1 MGRWLEAK
9 VRARGDRTSARV
21 EARFRPVLHVDPSA
35 MFSRVA
41 GASRPRGAILAL
53 ALVALAARVSL
64 ADAEASAN
72 ASCQTGDACDANDAF
87 PDGASERGPRA
98 RSPRPAHAR
107 STPRLFP
114 FANTTARRPRV
125 RHARDARIESNRS
138 FQFSSPPLPDPD
150 ASSSPRRR
158 DANANA
164 NAVGAHVTSG
174 SPCPPPPN
182 GICLSL
188 PYRADV
194 VAPAS
199 DTPPRDCR
207 GSFVYRAACG
217 ALKAGDAAKSVLSF
231 FAGSARR
238 EGRVFGARPRDLTA
252 ASRLAAD
259 VPLHVPSV
267 DVELD
272 HSLAM
277 VCRVRDEKTCATVY
291 RLQRAYDDAHGE
303 MTAASLAA
311 EAAFDAHE
319 ATKATCEDATKKVAD
334 VDAAARKGAGVCR
347 ERVVEVE
354 ESHLVSKLRDVRE
367 SLLES
372 RREDGG
378 KCSRKD
384 LFEATA
390 ALRGGDSAGSGSPR
404 GRGKVVRV
412 DRRLE
417 DGTPVAVGDD
427 ENTSSIVLPNG
438 YVMPDEYFQECG
450 RVIEHLDAMI
460 ELLGGTQRVRENVCS
475 EYTPAEVS
483 AMRSEARAACS
494 GVPERKHAY
503 ARKLEKAQTARAE
516 VERVYGELL
525 RDEERARRAVASLD
539 VVIAETAAA
548 GGNEKARAAVKKG
561 ARGSSSSGSS
571 PSSFD
576 AAEAKTL
583 DDGAEAYAAAAKS
596 SSALVAALAAYASA
610 GASPNAAAVAAFSD
624 AFARRISS
632 TASTRDVADALASF
646 ARVGAAPSSAAAT
659 AANRVV
665 ASRAG
670 EDASVDDIVAVL
682 RAFADVRVRPTQSAF
697 RALFA
702 ALERE
707 SPRADVA
714 DVADA
719 LLAFAAAANGADV
732 EFPASARVA
741 ARAAVVRDAPR
752 ASPEEIA
759 DAIVAYGAVKTL
771 PPDALHA
778 RLGSFRDAASVVAA
792 LRAHARRTTRV
803 AGAARDAV
811 SVAIVASAG
820 SYRLRD
826 VAAVLDAHAA
836 AGTTPTRDAIVALG
850 GAVARVAADP
860 SSSPPGCVA
869 AAIRAYADARVEHA
883 EARNALVAAAARE
896 AKKGPL
902 KGPLVG
908 FAAADV
914 AATIVGLA
922 RTGAF
927 AAPTAETNAIVA
939 VAADAAAK
947 MSPDDAAATRDAL
960 AANAAR
966 STPKNVR
973 DALERAAVGGDASRG
988 GRGNE
993 PRRR

>member
-1 MGRWLEAK
+1 M
-9 VRARGDRTSARV
+9 
-21 EARFRPVLHVDPSA
+21 
-35 MFSRVA
+35 
-41 GASRPRGAILAL
+41 
-53 ALVALAARVSL
+53 
-64 ADAEASAN
+64 
-72 ASCQTGDACDANDAF
+72 
-87 PDGASERGPRA
+87 
-98 RSPRPAHAR
+98 
-107 STPRLFP
+107 
-114 FANTTARRPRV
+114 
-125 RHARDARIESNRS
+125 
-138 FQFSSPPLPDPD
+138 
-150 ASSSPRRR
+150 
-158 DANANA
+158 
-164 NAVGAHVTSG
+164 
-174 SPCPPPPN
+174 
-182 GICLSL
+182 
-188 PYRADV
+188 
-194 VAPAS
+194 
-199 DTPPRDCR
+199 
-207 GSFVYRAACG
+207 
-217 ALKAGDAAKSVLSF
+217 KAGDAAKSVLSF

-238 EGRVFGARPRDLTA
+238 EGRVFAARPRDLTA
-252 ASRLAAD
+252 ANRLAAD
-259 VPLHVPSV
+259 VPLHAPSA

-291 RLQRAYDDAHGE
+291 RLQRAYDDAHAE

-334 VDAAARKGAGVCR
+334 VDAAARKGVGVCR

-354 ESHLVSKLRDVRE
+354 ESHLASKLRDVRE

-390 ALRGGDSAGSGSPR
+390 ALRGADSAGSGSSR
-404 GRGKVVRV
+404 ARGKVVRV

-483 AMRSEARAACS
+483 AMRAEARAACS

-548 GGNEKARAAVKKG
+548 GGNEKARKAIVKKG
-561 ARGSSSSGSS
+561 TGTASSGGSSSGSS
-571 PSSFD
+571 SSF
-576 AAEAKTL
+576 ATVSSPPSASSSASL
-583 DDGAEAYAAAAKS
+583 DDGAEARAAAAKS
-596 SSALVAALAAYASA
+596 TSALVAALAAYASA

-624 AFARRISS
+624 AFARRVSS

-646 ARVGAAPSSAAAT
+646 ARVGVAPSSAAAN

-665 ASRAG
+665 ASRARD
-670 EDASVDDIVAVL
+670 DASVDDVVAAL
-682 RAFADVRVRPTQSAF
+682 RAFADVRVRPTPAAF

-719 LLAFAAAANGADV
+719 LLAFAAAADGENGADV
-732 EFPASARVA
+732 EFPESARDA

-752 ASPEEIA
+752 ASPDEIA

-792 LRAHARRTTRV
+792 LRAHARRRARV
-803 AGAARDAV
+803 AGSTRDAV
-811 SVAIVASAG
+811 SVAIVASAE

-850 GAVARVAADP
+850 GAVARVSADP
-860 SSSPPGCVA
+860 SSSPPPASVA

-896 AKKGPL
+896 AKKGPI
-902 KGPLVG
+902 GG
-908 FAAADV
+908 FAAADL

-939 VAADAAAK
+939 AAADVASK
-947 MSPDDAAATRDAL
+947 MSRDDAAATRDAL

-966 STPKNVR
+966 STPRNVR

-993 PRRR
+993 SRRRGR

>member
-1 MGRWLEAK
+1 M
-9 VRARGDRTSARV
+9 
-21 EARFRPVLHVDPSA
+21 
-35 MFSRVA
+35 
-41 GASRPRGAILAL
+41 
-53 ALVALAARVSL
+53 
-64 ADAEASAN
+64 
-72 ASCQTGDACDANDAF
+72 
-87 PDGASERGPRA
+87 
-98 RSPRPAHAR
+98 
-107 STPRLFP
+107 
-114 FANTTARRPRV
+114 
-125 RHARDARIESNRS
+125 
-138 FQFSSPPLPDPD
+138 
-150 ASSSPRRR
+150 
-158 DANANA
+158 
-164 NAVGAHVTSG
+164 
-174 SPCPPPPN
+174 
-182 GICLSL
+182 
-188 PYRADV
+188 
-194 VAPAS
+194 
-199 DTPPRDCR
+199 
-207 GSFVYRAACG
+207 
-217 ALKAGDAAKSVLSF
+217 KAGDAAKSVLSF

-259 VPLHVPSV
+259 VPLHAPSA

-277 VCRVRDEKTCATVY
+277 VCRVRDDKTCATVY
-291 RLQRAYDDAHGE
+291 RLQRAYDDAHAE

-319 ATKATCEDATKKVAD
+319 ATKATCEDATKKLTD

-354 ESHLVSKLRDVRE
+354 ESNLASKLRDVRE

-390 ALRGGDSAGSGSPR
+390 ALRGGESAKSGSSR
-404 GRGKVVRV
+404 GGRGKVVRV

-548 GGNEKARAAVKKG
+548 GGNEKARAAVKKAAKG
-561 ARGSSSSGSS
+561 TSSGSSNGSSPSSGCGSSSSGSS
-571 PSSFD
+571 LAASDSPRPS
-576 AAEAKTL
+576 AASCAALSLSAAAAKTL
-583 DDGAEAYAAAAKS
+583 DARAESDAAAAKS

-610 GASPNAAAVAAFSD
+610 GASPDAAAVAAFSD
-624 AFARRISS
+624 AFARRLST

-646 ARVGAAPSSAAAT
+646 ARVGAAPSSAAAK

-665 ASRAG
+665 AARAG

-682 RAFADVRVRPTQSAF
+682 RAFAGVRVRPTPAAF

-719 LLAFAAAANGADV
+719 LLAFAAAADGADV
-732 EFPASARVA
+732 EFPASARDA
-741 ARAAVVRDAPR
+741 ARDAVVRDAPR
-752 ASPEEIA
+752 ASPDEIA
-759 DAIVAYGAVKTL
+759 DAIVAYVAVKTL

-792 LRAHARRTTRV
+792 LRAHARVSARV
-803 AGAARDAV
+803 AGSTRDAV

-860 SSSPPGCVA
+860 SSSPPASVA

-883 EARNALVAAAARE
+883 EARNALVVLAARE
-896 AKKGPL
+896 AKKGPI
-902 KGPLVG
+902 VG
-908 FAAADV
+908 FAAADL

-927 AAPTAETNAIVA
+927 AAPTAETNAV
-939 VAADAAAK
+939 VAAAADVASK

-966 STPKNVR
+966 STPRNVR

-988 GRGNE
+988 GRGIE

>member
-1 MGRWLEAK
+1 M
-9 VRARGDRTSARV
+9 
-21 EARFRPVLHVDPSA
+21 
-35 MFSRVA
+35 
-41 GASRPRGAILAL
+41 
-53 ALVALAARVSL
+53 
-64 ADAEASAN
+64 
-72 ASCQTGDACDANDAF
+72 
-87 PDGASERGPRA
+87 
-98 RSPRPAHAR
+98 
-107 STPRLFP
+107 
-114 FANTTARRPRV
+114 
-125 RHARDARIESNRS
+125 
-138 FQFSSPPLPDPD
+138 
-150 ASSSPRRR
+150 
-158 DANANA
+158 
-164 NAVGAHVTSG
+164 GAHVTSG

-194 VAPAS
+194 VAPAADS
-199 DTPPRDCR
+199 PPRDCR

-238 EGRVFGARPRDLTA
+238 EGRVFGARPRDLTT

-259 VPLHVPSV
+259 VPLHAPSV

-277 VCRVRDEKTCATVY
+277 VCRVRDDKTCATVY
-291 RLQRAYDDAHGE
+291 RLQRAYDDAHAE

-319 ATKATCEDATKKVAD
+319 ATKATCEDATKKLAD

-354 ESHLVSKLRDVRE
+354 ESNLASKLRDVRE

-390 ALRGGDSAGSGSPR
+390 ALRGGETAGSGSSR

-561 ARGSSSSGSS
+561 SSNGSSFASDSSAPSASS
-571 PSSFD
+571 CAAFSLSAGVSSTSPFD
-576 AAEAKTL
+576 AAAAKTL
-583 DDGAEAYAAAAKS
+583 DDGAKANAAAAKS
-596 SSALVAALAAYASA
+596 ASALVAALAAYASA

-624 AFARRISS
+624 AFARRVST
-632 TASTRDVADALASF
+632 TASTRDVADAFASF
-646 ARVGAAPSSAAAT
+646 ARVGVAPSSAAAT

-665 ASRAG
+665 ASRAR

-682 RAFADVRVRPTQSAF
+682 RAFADVRVQPTSAAF

-719 LLAFAAAANGADV
+719 LFAIAAAANGADV
-732 EFPASARVA
+732 EFPASARDA
-741 ARAAVVRDAPR
+741 ARDAVVRDAPR
-752 ASPEEIA
+752 ASPDEIA

-792 LRAHARRTTRV
+792 LRSHARRRARV

-860 SSSPPGCVA
+860 ASSPATRVA

-896 AKKGPL
+896 AKKGPI
-902 KGPLVG
+902 VG
-908 FAAADV
+908 FAAADL

-927 AAPTAETNAIVA
+927 AAPTAETNAV
-939 VAADAAAK
+939 VAAAADVASK
-947 MSPDDAAATRDAL
+947 MSRDDAAATRDAL
-960 AANAAR
+960 AANAPR